1 MWHRERSGIEC
12 NSSDLSGG
20 DTCGRDSSGE
30 GFKSAALRRKSG
42 KECKSKVV
50 PWNADTVIVGS
61 VLQDSES
68 EREGHQLG
76 GSTTEYY
83 QMFERSVG
91 VQATSRVHTRG
102 CQTSKT
108 TKDKTTQTASKP
120 VIQSVGSGTSKR
132 GSG

>member
-1 MWHRERSGIEC
+1 MNENQHVYILVGKAYFPDEDIEFL
-12 NSSDLSGG
+12 DI
-20 DTCGRDSSGE
+20 
-30 GFKSAALRRKSG
+30 KSAAPRRKSG

-50 PWNADTVIVGS
+50 PWSADTVIVGS

-102 CQTSKT
+102 CQASKT
-108 TKDKTTQTASKP
+108 TKEKQLRLRASP
-120 VIQSVGSGTSKR
+120 SLS
-132 GSG
+132 